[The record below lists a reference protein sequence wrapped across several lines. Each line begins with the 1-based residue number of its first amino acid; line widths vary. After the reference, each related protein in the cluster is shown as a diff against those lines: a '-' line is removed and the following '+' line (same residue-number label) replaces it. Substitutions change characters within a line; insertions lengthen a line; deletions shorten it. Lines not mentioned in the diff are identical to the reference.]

1 MLKNNKILKAQMGAA
16 IGIAEGLQYVL
27 PAVAAALG
35 LSQLNKDNKYINTQS
50 PSTQWKINEPTS
62 LAERTLPYVKS
73 YLSNIPSNVSSTLD
87 NVYSAVSNIPS
98 NVSSVIP
105 YRRSL
110 FTYTLPKT
118 QAELRARETAKQQQF
133 WNDKATFYKQKLA
146 DGPIM
151 LPNGNV
157 ITAYN
162 PDTKTISGYSTG
174 ANGDRVFVDKNLQT
188 GVYSN
193 PVYKDAKT
201 GAYYEGTLDLNGDIP
216 LVGPGENLMPYS
228 IIPVEKPKW
237 IVSNP
242 SDILKLTI
250 PVVFKK
256 NKPESKQTSSEVS
269 EKATVNPKSPNEED
283 KENNNSD
290 KDNNNS
296 NKDYNEKGYKQSPVE
311 EWMNEFPEKVNAY
324 RRWRIGN
331 SKDVWH
337 NKSGN
342 ISWDGTKL
350 LNRGVTPTNTGQSPS
365 LWGTRL
371 KWGIGGATGGAI
383 GYGIYSSWNNKS
395 NDSQKPELDG
405 TIETVNEAIKQTSNT
420 PNNFSNISNNANY
433 NMIADPNQY
442 NYD

>member
-1 MLKNNKILKAQMGAA
+1 MLKNNKILKAQMGISIPVTWEGVPTAGGLEAVVDDVLNAAGRAGNAVRSVAGAVTRAPISMGTLAA
-16 IGIAEGLQYVL
+16 IPVGVSIYAMTK
-27 PAVAAALG
+27 PHAASGRVQAAYEN
-35 LSQLNKDNKYINTQS
+35 QLAKEKEDAIKKEQKYWDNKADYYSNALSSGAMMTPTGEIITGYN
-50 PSTQWKINEPTS
+50 PST
-62 LAERTLPYVKS
+62 RTL
-73 YLSNIPSNVSSTLD
+73 
-87 NVYSAVSNIPS
+87 
-98 NVSSVIP
+98 
-105 YRRSL
+105 
-110 FTYTLPKT
+110 
-118 QAELRARETAKQQQF
+118 
-133 WNDKATFYKQKLA
+133 
-146 DGPIM
+146 
-151 LPNGNV
+151 
-157 ITAYN
+157 
-162 PDTKTISGYSTG
+162 SGYRDIR
-174 ANGDRVFVDKNLQT
+174 NGDRIFVDKNLQT

-201 GAYYEGTLDLNGDIP
+201 GAYYEGTINLNGDTALI
-216 LVGPGENLMPYS
+216 GRGENLMPYS

-237 IVSNP
+237 MVSNP
-242 SDILKLTI
+242 SDILKL
-250 PVVFKK
+250 PVPIVFKK
-256 NKPESKQTSSEVS
+256 NKPESKQTSSEAS

-395 NDSQKPELDG
+395 NDSQRPELDG
-405 TIETVNEAIKQTSNT
+405 IIETVNEAVEQTSNT
-420 PNNFSNISNNANY
+420 PNNFSNYDQSNTKSY
-433 NMIADPNQY
+433 SD
-442 NYD
+442 DDLDF

>member
-50 PSTQWKINEPTS
+50 PSTQWKINEPTT
-62 LAERTLPYVKS
+62 LAEQTWPYVKS

-118 QAELRARETAKQQQF
+118 PAELRARETAKQQQF
-133 WNDKATFYKQKLA
+133 WNDKATFYKQKLT

-174 ANGDRVFVDKNLQT
+174 ANGNRVFVDKNLQT

-201 GAYYEGTLDLNGDIP
+201 GAYYEGTLDLNGTIP
-216 LVGPGENLMPYS
+216 IVGRGENLMPYS
-228 IIPVEKPKW
+228 IIPVEKPEW
-237 IVSNP
+237 MVSNP
-242 SDILKLTI
+242 TDVLNFEPIVFRKKGEKPSGAPSGTSEKDAANSNTSNQNPENKSKWKQILEILKG
-250 PVVFKK
+250 
-256 NKPESKQTSSEVS
+256 
-269 EKATVNPKSPNEED
+269 KSNAP
-283 KENNNSD
+283 S
-290 KDNNNS
+290 NS
-296 NKDYNEKGYKQSPVE
+296 NYSTWEKITLQDKPWEPQWYLPKALSTYLRYVVPSESVAKLTG
-311 EWMNEFPEKVNAY
+311 WMPINSGPTYRLIPSLRPIMDRIANTNSQPKNQTQQIINPEKTELQEADIEY
-324 RRWRIGN
+324 RIIPD
-331 SKDVWH
+331 S
-337 NKSGN
+337 
-342 ISWDGTKL
+342 L
-350 LNRGVTPTNTGQSPS
+350 LK
-365 LWGTRL
+365 
-371 KWGIGGATGGAI
+371 KW
-383 GYGIYSSWNNKS
+383 
-395 NDSQKPELDG
+395 
-405 TIETVNEAIKQTSNT
+405 
-420 PNNFSNISNNANY
+420 
-433 NMIADPNQY
+433 
-442 NYD
+442 

>member
-1 MLKNNKILKAQMGAA
+1 MLKNNKILKAQMGATIVGTA
-16 IGIAEGLQYVL
+16 PYWV
-27 PAVAAALG
+27 PAVVGAFG
-35 LSQLNKDNKYINTQS
+35 LSQAIKNKKYDSFSQS
-50 PSTQWKINEPTS
+50 PSTQLEINKPTS
-62 LAERTLPYVKS
+62 LAEQTWPYVKS

-174 ANGDRVFVDKNLQT
+174 ANGDRVFADKNLQT

-216 LVGPGENLMPYS
+216 LVWRGENLMPYS

-237 IVSNP
+237 MVSNP
-242 SDILKLTI
+242 SDVLKLTVPI
-250 PVVFKK
+250 VFKK
-256 NKPESKQTSSEVS
+256 NKPESKQTSSEAS
-269 EKATVNPKSPNEED
+269 EKSESAPVNPKSPNEE
-283 KENNNSD
+283 D

-296 NKDYNEKGYKQSPVE
+296 NKDYNEKGYKKSSVE
-311 EWMNEFPEKVNAY
+311 EWMNEFPENVNAY

-395 NDSQKPELDG
+395 NDSQRPELDG
-405 TIETVNEAIKQTSNT
+405 TIKTVNDAIEATNAS
-420 PNNFSNISNNANY
+420 NNFSNTSNNVNY
-433 NMIADPNQY
+433 NINSDINAY
-442 NYD
+442 EY

>member
-1 MLKNNKILKAQMGAA
+1 MLKNNKILKAQMGATIVGTA
-16 IGIAEGLQYVL
+16 PYWV
-27 PAVAAALG
+27 PAVVGAFG
-35 LSQLNKDNKYINTQS
+35 LSQAIKNKKYDSFSQS
-50 PSTQWKINEPTS
+50 PSTQLEINKPTS
-62 LAERTLPYVKS
+62 LAEQTWPYVKS
-73 YLSNIPSNVSSTLD
+73 YLSNIQSNVSSTLD

-118 QAELRARETAKQQQF
+118 QAELRAHETAKQQQF
-133 WNDKATFYKQKLA
+133 WNDRAAFYKQELVN
-146 DGPIM
+146 GSIM
-151 LPNGNV
+151 LPNGSI

-162 PDTKTISGYSTG
+162 PDTRTLSGFKDL
-174 ANGDRVFVDKNLQT
+174 ANGDRIFLDKNLQT

-201 GAYYEGTLDLNGDIP
+201 GAYYEGTINLNGDTALI
-216 LVGPGENLMPYS
+216 GRGENLMPYS
-228 IIPVEKPKW
+228 IIPLEKPEW
-237 IVSNP
+237 MVSNP
-242 SDILKLTI
+242 SDILKLTVPI
-250 PVVFKK
+250 VFNK
-256 NKPESKQTSSEVS
+256 NKPESKQTSSEAS
-269 EKATVNPKSPNEED
+269 EKSESAPVNPKSPNEE
-283 KENNNSD
+283 D

-296 NKDYNEKGYKQSPVE
+296 NKDYNEKGYKKSPVE

-383 GYGIYSSWNNKS
+383 SYGIYSSWNNKS
-395 NDSQKPELDG
+395 NDSQRPELDG
-405 TIETVNEAIKQTSNT
+405 IIETANESVKQTYNT
-420 PNNFSNISNNANY
+420 PNNFSNYNQSNTEY
-433 NMIADPNQY
+433 DPE
-442 NYD
+442 DLDF

>member
-1 MLKNNKILKAQMGAA
+1 MNPNMLKNNKILKAQMG
-16 IGIAEGLQYVL
+16 ISL
-27 PAVAAALG
+27 PASVPGWTMNNLIEWLTAGGLEAASSARTAASTVASGTSSVPTSMANLSTIPVGLAAFAMTRPHAASG
-35 LSQLNKDNKYINTQS
+35 AVQIAHQNQLAKEKEGAIKKEQKYWDNKADYYSNALSSGAMMTPTGEIITGYN
-50 PSTQWKINEPTS
+50 PST
-62 LAERTLPYVKS
+62 RTL
-73 YLSNIPSNVSSTLD
+73 
-87 NVYSAVSNIPS
+87 
-98 NVSSVIP
+98 
-105 YRRSL
+105 
-110 FTYTLPKT
+110 
-118 QAELRARETAKQQQF
+118 
-133 WNDKATFYKQKLA
+133 
-146 DGPIM
+146 
-151 LPNGNV
+151 
-157 ITAYN
+157 
-162 PDTKTISGYSTG
+162 SGYRDIR
-174 ANGDRVFVDKNLQT
+174 NGDRIFVDKNLQT

-201 GAYYEGTLDLNGDIP
+201 GAYYEGTINLNGDTALI
-216 LVGPGENLMPYS
+216 GRGENLMPYS

-237 IVSNP
+237 MVSNP
-242 SDILKLTI
+242 SDVLKLTVPI
-250 PVVFKK
+250 VFKK
-256 NKPESKQTSSEVS
+256 NKPESKQTSSEAS

-395 NDSQKPELDG
+395 NDSQRPELDG
-405 TIETVNEAIKQTSNT
+405 TIKTVNDAIEATNAS
-420 PNNFSNISNNANY
+420 NNFSNTSNNVNY
-433 NMIADPNQY
+433 NINSDINAYQY
-442 NYD
+442 